1 MPPSSVPADHSSSS
15 QAPPPAQVIGKAI
28 LAAASAHDQAFDTA
42 GNACGCVSC
51 HVMLCLVLS
60 CPVHD
65 RV

>member
-28 LAAASAHDQAFDTA
+28 LAAASAHDQAFDMA
-42 GNACGCVSC
+42 GNACVC